1 MLSSITARP
10 DSPGRP
16 GGPWITQIF
25 IMNNYIAS
33 RLAMEKCSYKASEL
47 ITC

>member
-1 MLSSITARP
+1 MHRHNIQYIAVSLSIIARP

-25 IMNNYIAS
+25 MNNYIAS
-33 RLAMEKCSYKASEL
+33 
-47 ITC
+47 